1 MENKNADKL
10 LKKYLEGTCT
20 PDEKAIIESWYEK
33 EIQNKIAVPD
43 NGTDYL
49 SLEDEIW
56 TELKKR
62 NKKQSRPAWYRYAA
76 AAAVIS
82 LIFSVLYFSD
92 FGSIRSSK
100 TTYSQNKIIP
110 GTNKAVLVLADGSEI
125 DLNDAKSGL
134 LRKQAGVSITKAAG
148 GQLVYEILPAA
159 ADASAGSYNTLV
171 TPKGGQ
177 FQLNLPDGTRVW
189 LNASSSIKF
198 PTIFSPAERLV
209 EVTGEAYFEVF
220 KNRQLPFKVQTT
232 SQLIEVL
239 GTHFNVNAYTDEE
252 STKTT
257 LLEGSVKVSQPG
269 DASGIILKPGQQS
282 ILHKGT
288 FSTASVH
295 QEEAIAWK
303 NGYFQFSGEDIGM
316 IMRKIARW
324 YNIEVVYHKD
334 FVNQRFSGTISRFE
348 EVSKVLRMLEL
359 TGSVHFKTEGR
370 RIVVMP

>member
-1 MENKNADKL
+1 MENKNADQL

-33 EIQNKIAVPD
+33 ETQNRIALPGND
-43 NGTDYL
+43 TDL
-49 SLEDEIW
+49 ASLEDEIW
-56 TELKKR
+56 TELQKR
-62 NKKQSRPAWYRYAA
+62 TKKQSRPVWYPYAA
-76 AAAVIS
+76 AAAVIA
-82 LIFSVLYFSD
+82 LIFSVLHFVD
-92 FGSIRSSK
+92 FGSLKSSE
-100 TTYSQNKIIP
+100 TIFSQNKIAP
-110 GTNKAVLVLADGSEI
+110 GANKALLVLADGSEI
-125 DLNDAKSGL
+125 DLSDAKSGL
-134 LRKQAGVSITKAAG
+134 LSKQAGVRIKKAAD
-148 GQLVYEILPAA
+148 GQLVYELLPT
-159 ADASAGSYNTLV
+159 ASEVSPGSYNTLV

-177 FQLNLPDGTRVW
+177 FQVNLPDGTRVW

-198 PTIFSPAERLV
+198 PTIFNRNERLV
-209 EVTGEAYFEVF
+209 EVTGEAYFEVS
-220 KNRQLPFKVQTT
+220 KNRQLPFKVQTA

-239 GTHFNVNAYTDEE
+239 GTHFNVNAYADEE

-257 LLEGSVKVSQPG
+257 LLEGSVKVSQAG
-269 DASGIILKPGQQS
+269 GSSGIILKPGEQS
-282 ILHKGT
+282 ILLKGT
-288 FSTASVH
+288 FSTTSVQ

-324 YNIEVVYHKD
+324 YNVEIVYHKD